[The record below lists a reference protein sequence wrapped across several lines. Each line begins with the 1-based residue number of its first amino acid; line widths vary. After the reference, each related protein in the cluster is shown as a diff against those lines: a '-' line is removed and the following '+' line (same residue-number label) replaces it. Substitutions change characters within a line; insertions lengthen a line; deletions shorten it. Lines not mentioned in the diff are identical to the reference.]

1 MKVKTSGN
9 DIKAITKNKFRI
21 FDAIGNTPLVELK
34 NLNGNSRVRILGKLE
49 GGNPGGSVKDRPA
62 YYMIIKA
69 EESGKLTKEKT
80 IVEPTS
86 GNMGIAL
93 AMIGAARGYNVKLFM
108 PECVSI
114 ERQRT
119 LAALGAEVILTPA
132 EESTDGA
139 ITRARQLVSE
149 ETEKYFMPNQFDN
162 QANVLAHYETT
173 GPEVLS
179 QTNGEVNVFVAGL
192 GTTGT
197 LMGTAKYLKEKKPDI
212 KVVAVEPTAGHTI
225 QGLKNMT
232 ESIVPKI
239 YDPKISDEKVIVED
253 DEAYE
258 ITRALALKEGL
269 FVGMSSGA
277 AVAGALRIARTLN
290 AGTIVAILP
299 DRGDRYLSTTLFRSF
314 CAKCPP

>member
-1 MKVKTSGN
+1 MKVKTSAD
-9 DIKAITKNKFRI
+9 DIKSSEKSNFTLFR
-21 FDAIGNTPLVELK
+21 AIGNTPLVELK
-34 NLNGNSRVRILGKLE
+34 NLNGNPMVRILGKIE

-62 YYMIIKA
+62 YYMIVKA
-69 EESGKLTKEKT
+69 EESGKLTKDKT

-108 PECVSI
+108 PECVST

-139 ITRARQLVSE
+139 ITRARQLVGE
-149 ETEKYFMPNQFDN
+149 EPEKYFMPNQFDN

-173 GPEVLS
+173 GPEILS
-179 QTNGEVNVFVAGL
+179 QTNGEIDVFVAGM

-197 LMGTAKYLKEKKPDI
+197 LMGTGKYLKEKKTGI
-212 KVVAVEPTAGHTI
+212 KVVAVEPTVGHTI
-225 QGLKNMT
+225 QGLKNMQ

-239 YDPKISDEKVIVED
+239 YDPKIFDEKVVIED

-258 ITRALALKEGL
+258 ITRRLALQEGL

-277 AVAGALRIARTLN
+277 AVAGALRVAKSLN
-290 AGTIVAILP
+290 SGTIVAILP